1 MKSTLS
7 FFVIILI
14 CNCIVIT
21 SCQNTIP
28 KTSQDRTSNSKK
40 NSPTPIDD
48 QYAYQEEAITIVREV
63 TPPPPPPPVI
73 EEVSEEEIK
82 MEEEPIFMD
91 QNIVEDEEVEMSI
104 DDVSSRAYIA
114 KPRLKKHKEIR
125 RPEPQHNTE
134 EYNHIVENE
143 FLSSLEKPLST
154 FSIDVDNASYSNARR
169 YLNNGQMPPKDAV
182 RIEEFV
188 NYFNYDYPQPKGVD
202 PFSINT
208 EISDCPW
215 NQDHKL
221 VHIGLQ
227 GYELSKEQMPPSNL
241 VFLLDVS
248 GSMSSQNKLPLL
260 KKAFQ
265 LLTQQMREEDKIS
278 IVVYAGASGLVLP
291 PTSGN
296 DQHRIMSA
304 LERLNAGGSTAG
316 AAGIQLAYQTAES
329 TFIKNGNNRI
339 ILATDG
345 DFNVGTSSS
354 SELVRLIEEKR
365 KSGVF
370 LSILGFGMGNYKD
383 GRMEQLAD
391 NGNGNYA
398 YIDNFE
404 EAKKVFVQEMGGT
417 LHTIAKD
424 VKLQIEFNPAHVKEY
439 RLVGYE
445 NRKLKNEDFNNDK
458 KDAGD
463 LGAGHTVTAIY
474 EIIPTSSETT
484 SAGKVDALKY
494 QDRSVKRWAKLDHD
508 WMTIKLRYKK
518 PNEVVSKLLE
528 VTAKDNGISLQAT
541 SNNFRY
547 SAAVASFAMMLRDSK
562 FKGNAT
568 YDNISE
574 MAQGALG
581 KDEHGYRKEFLDLI
595 QKAKQADVRLTAE
608 K

>member
-1 MKSTLS
+1 MKNMLS
-7 FFVIILI
+7 FFAIILF
-14 CNCIVIT
+14 CNCIVMT
-21 SCQNTIP
+21 SCQNNTTRDAIQ
-28 KTSQDRTSNSKK
+28 KQN
-40 NSPTPIDD
+40 NSPTKIIIPNDALAIEETI
-48 QYAYQEEAITIVREV
+48 AQESPRTTE
-63 TPPPPPPPVI
+63 PPPPPVI
-73 EEVSEEEIK
+73 EEVPEEEI
-82 MEEEPIFMD
+82 EEVFIDRILEDHDEIEINDEELVMD
-91 QNIVEDEEVEMSI
+91 VEDKEPVE
-104 DDVSSRAYIA
+104 AFNL
-114 KPRLKKHKEIR
+114 KPKIKKHLH
-125 RPEPQHNTE
+125 RPEPKYNTE

-143 FLSSLEKPLST
+143 FLSSIEKPLST
-154 FSIDVDNASYSNARR
+154 FSIDVDNASYSNTRR
-169 YLNNGQMPPKDAV
+169 YLNSGQMPPKDAV

-188 NYFNYDYPQPKGVD
+188 NYFNYDYPQPKGED

-227 GYELSKEQMPPSNL
+227 GYELPKEQMPPSNL

-248 GSMSSQNKLPLL
+248 GSMGDYNKLPLL

-265 LLTQQMREEDKIS
+265 LLTQQMREEDRVS

-296 DQHRIMSA
+296 NKNKIMAA
-304 LERLNAGGSTAG
+304 LEKLNAGGSTAG
-316 AAGIQLAYQTAES
+316 TAGIQLAYQTAES
-329 TFIKNGNNRI
+329 SFIKNGNNRI

-345 DFNVGTSSS
+345 DFNVGTSST

-398 YIDNFE
+398 YIDNFD

-474 EIIPTSSETT
+474 EIIPASSEET
-484 SAGKVDALKY
+484 SANKVDALKY
-494 QDRSVKRWAKLDHD
+494 QDRSVKRWAKVDPD

-518 PNEVVSKLLE
+518 PNESVSKLLE
-528 VTAKDNGISLQAT
+528 VTTKDNGISLQAS
-541 SNNFRY
+541 SNNFRF
-547 SAAVASFAMMLRDSK
+547 SAAVASFAMTLRDSK

-595 QKAKQADVRLTAE
+595 QKAKQADIRLTAE

>member
-1 MKSTLS
+1 MKNTLS
-7 FFVIILI
+7 VFVIILF
-14 CNCIVIT
+14 CNCIVMT
-21 SCQNTIP
+21 SCQDSIP
-28 KTSQDRTSNSKK
+28 KTSQDQTRSAKPNSKA
-40 NSPTPIDD
+40 PIDD
-48 QYAYQEEAITIVREV
+48 QYAYQEEAITVIKDV
-63 TPPPPPPPVI
+63 TPPPPPPVI
-73 EEVSEEEIK
+73 EEEIEEVFTDQIMANHDEIEIND
-82 MEEEPIFMD
+82 EELVMD
-91 QNIVEDEEVEMSI
+91 VEDKEPTETFNLRPNI
-104 DDVSSRAYIA
+104 
-114 KPRLKKHKEIR
+114 KKQSH

-134 EYNHIVENE
+134 EYNHIVEND

-188 NYFNYDYPQPKGVD
+188 NYFNYDYPQPKGED

-227 GYELSKEQMPPSNL
+227 GYELPKEQMPPSNL

-248 GSMSSQNKLPLL
+248 GSMSDYNKLPLL

-265 LLTQQMREEDKIS
+265 LLTQQMREEDRVS

-296 DQHRIMSA
+296 NKNKIMAA
-304 LERLNAGGSTAG
+304 LEKLNAGGSTAG
-316 AAGIQLAYQTAES
+316 TAGIQLAYQTAES

-345 DFNVGTSSS
+345 DFNVGTSSI

-365 KSGVF
+365 ESGVF

-383 GRMEQLAD
+383 GRMEELAD

-398 YIDNFE
+398 YIDNFQ

-484 SAGKVDALKY
+484 SAGKVDPLKY
-494 QDRSVKRWAKLDHD
+494 QDRSVKRWAKIDAD

-518 PNEVVSKLLE
+518 PNEDVSKLLE
-528 VTAKDNGISLQAT
+528 VTTKDNGLSLQAT
-541 SNNFRY
+541 SNNFRF

-574 MAQGALG
+574 MTQGALG

>member
-7 FFVIILI
+7 FFAIILI
-14 CNCIVIT
+14 CNCIVMT
-21 SCQNTIP
+21 SCQNGIP
-28 KTSQDRTSNSKK
+28 KYSQDRTSNTKQK
-40 NSPTPIDD
+40 NQAPIDD
-48 QYAYQEEAITIVREV
+48 QYAYQEEAITMIRDV
-63 TPPPPPPPVI
+63 TPPPPPPPIVEEVI
-73 EEVSEEEIK
+73 ENNKLIFEDQIMPDNQEAEMDEEDIA
-82 MEEEPIFMD
+82 EEPPINF
-91 QNIVEDEEVEMSI
+91 E
-104 DDVSSRAYIA
+104 RH
-114 KPRLKKHKEIR
+114 L
-125 RPEPQHNTE
+125 NTE

-169 YLNNGQMPPKDAV
+169 YLNNNQMPPKDAV

-227 GYELSKEQMPPSNL
+227 GKVLSKAEMPASNL

-248 GSMSSQNKLPLL
+248 GSMGDYNKLPLL

-265 LLTQQMREEDKIS
+265 LLTQQLREDDRVS

-291 PTSGN
+291 PTAEN
-296 DQHRIMSA
+296 NKHTIMEA

-316 AAGIQLAYQTAES
+316 TAGIQLAYQTAES

-345 DFNVGTSSS
+345 DFNVGTSST
-354 SELVRLIEEKR
+354 SELVRLIEKKR
-365 KSGVF
+365 KSGVS

-474 EIIPTSSETT
+474 EIIPTGAETT
-484 SAGKVDALKY
+484 SANKVDALKY
-494 QDRSVKRWAKLDHD
+494 QNRSVKRWAKVDPD

-518 PNEVVSKLLE
+518 PNEDVSKLLE

-547 SAAVASFAMMLRDSK
+547 SAAVASFAMTLRDSK

>member
-1 MKSTLS
+1 MLS
-7 FFVIILI
+7 FFVIILL
-14 CNCIVIT
+14 CNCIVMT
-21 SCQNTIP
+21 SCQNDTTRDATREKNNLSSEIIIP
-28 KTSQDRTSNSKK
+28 DNALEIEEDITMNVPRTAE
-40 NSPTPIDD
+40 P
-48 QYAYQEEAITIVREV
+48 
-63 TPPPPPPPVI
+63 PPPPPPPVI
-73 EEVSEEEIK
+73 EEVPEEEI
-82 MEEEPIFMD
+82 FMD
-91 QNIVEDEEVEMSI
+91 YDVVEEKEVIETEALSE
-104 DDVSSRAYIA
+104 AFIA
-114 KPRLKKHKEIR
+114 KPKLKKNKEIHHT
-125 RPEPQHNTE
+125 EPQHNTE

-215 NQDHKL
+215 NQNHKL

-227 GYELSKEQMPPSNL
+227 GYELPKEQMPPSNL

-248 GSMSSQNKLPLL
+248 GSMGDYNKLPLL

-265 LLTQQMREEDKIS
+265 LLTQQLREEDRVS

-296 DQHRIMSA
+296 DKNKIMAA
-304 LERLNAGGSTAG
+304 LGKLNAGGSTAG
-316 AAGIQLAYQTAES
+316 TAGIQLAYQTAES

-345 DFNVGTSSS
+345 DFNVGTSST

-398 YIDNFE
+398 YIDNFD

-474 EIIPTSSETT
+474 EIIPTGTETT
-484 SAGKVDALKY
+484 SAGKVDPLKY
-494 QDRSVKRWAKLDHD
+494 QDRSVKRWAKVDPD

-518 PNEVVSKLLE
+518 PNEKVSKLLE
-528 VTAKDNGISLQAT
+528 VTAKDNGLSLQAT
-541 SNNFRY
+541 SNNFRF
-547 SAAVASFAMMLRDSK
+547 SAAVASFAMTLRDSK
-562 FKGNAT
+562 FKGNAN

-574 MAQGALG
+574 LAQGALG
-581 KDEHGYRKEFLDLI
+581 KDEHGYRKEFLTLI
-595 QKAKQADVRLTAE
+595 QKAKQADIKLTAE

>member
-1 MKSTLS
+1 MKSTL
-7 FFVIILI
+7 FFFAIILI
-14 CNCIVIT
+14 CNCIVMT
-21 SCQNTIP
+21 SCQNDNQ
-28 KTSQDRTSNSKK
+28 KKSSQDYERYSDITAPDDALEIDEDIEREPPRTS
-40 NSPTPIDD
+40 T
-48 QYAYQEEAITIVREV
+48 
-63 TPPPPPPPVI
+63 PPPPPPVI
-73 EEVSEEEIK
+73 EEVPVEEIFFADQDGV
-82 MEEEPIFMD
+82 EEDVEELSID
-91 QNIVEDEEVEMSI
+91 VED
-104 DDVSSRAYIA
+104 
-114 KPRLKKHKEIR
+114 KEPLETHNH
-125 RPEPQHNTE
+125 RPEPQLNTE

-169 YLNNGQMPPKDAV
+169 YLNNNQMPPKDAV

-188 NYFNYDYPQPKGVD
+188 NYFNYDYPQPKSVD

-227 GYELSKEQMPPSNL
+227 GKVLSKAEMPASNL

-248 GSMSSQNKLPLL
+248 GSMGDYNKLPLL

-265 LLTQQMREEDKIS
+265 LLTQQLREDDRVS

-291 PTSGN
+291 PTAGN
-296 DQHRIMSA
+296 NKHTIMEA

-316 AAGIQLAYQTAES
+316 TAGIQLAYQTAES

-345 DFNVGTSSS
+345 DFNVGTSST
-354 SELVRLIEEKR
+354 SELVRLIEKKR
-365 KSGVF
+365 KSGVS

-474 EIIPTSSETT
+474 EIIPTGAETT
-484 SAGKVDALKY
+484 SANKVDALKY
-494 QDRSVKRWAKLDHD
+494 QNRSVKRWAKVDPD

-518 PNEVVSKLLE
+518 PNEDVSKLLE

-547 SAAVASFAMMLRDSK
+547 SAAVASFAMTLRDSK

>member
-7 FFVIILI
+7 FFAIILI
-14 CNCIVIT
+14 CNCIVMT
-21 SCQNTIP
+21 SCQNDNQ
-28 KTSQDRTSNSKK
+28 KKSSQNYERYSDITVPDDALEIDEDIEREPPRTS
-40 NSPTPIDD
+40 T
-48 QYAYQEEAITIVREV
+48 
-63 TPPPPPPPVI
+63 PPPPPPVI
-73 EEVSEEEIK
+73 EEVPEEEIFFADQDIIEEIE
-82 MEEEPIFMD
+82 MDVEEEEMPIGMHNSKLEVKRNR
-91 QNIVEDEEVEMSI
+91 NI
-104 DDVSSRAYIA
+104 
-114 KPRLKKHKEIR
+114 H

-169 YLNNGQMPPKDAV
+169 YLNNNQMPPKDAV

-188 NYFNYDYPQPKGVD
+188 NYFNYDYPQPKSVD

-227 GYELSKEQMPPSNL
+227 GKVLSKAEMPASNL

-248 GSMSSQNKLPLL
+248 GSMGDYNKLPLL

-265 LLTQQMREEDKIS
+265 LLTQQLREDDRVS

-291 PTSGN
+291 PTAGN
-296 DQHRIMSA
+296 NKHTIMEA

-316 AAGIQLAYQTAES
+316 TAGIQLAYQTAES

-345 DFNVGTSSS
+345 DFNVGTSST
-354 SELVRLIEEKR
+354 SELVRLIEKKR
-365 KSGVF
+365 KSGVS

-474 EIIPTSSETT
+474 EIIPTGAETT
-484 SAGKVDALKY
+484 SANKVDALKY
-494 QDRSVKRWAKLDHD
+494 QNRSVKRWAKVDPD

-518 PNEVVSKLLE
+518 PNEDVSKLLE

-547 SAAVASFAMMLRDSK
+547 SAAVASFAMTLRDSK

>member
-7 FFVIILI
+7 FFAMILL

-21 SCQNTIP
+21 SCQNSIP
-28 KTSQDRTSNSKK
+28 KTSQDSLNNSKE
-40 NSPTPIDD
+40 NNHPPIDD
-48 QYAYQEEAITIVREV
+48 QYAYQEEAIKIIEDV
-63 TPPPPPPPVI
+63 TPPPPPPVI
-73 EEVSEEEIK
+73 EEVAKKESMSENKLIFSDQIIEDNSEIE
-82 MEEEPIFMD
+82 M
-91 QNIVEDEEVEMSI
+91 DEE
-104 DDVSSRAYIA
+104 DIA
-114 KPRLKKHKEIR
+114 EELQINFDH
-125 RPEPQHNTE
+125 QHNTE
-134 EYNHIVENE
+134 EYNHIIENE

-154 FSIDVDNASYSNARR
+154 FSIDVDNASYSNTRR
-169 YLNNGQMPPKDAV
+169 YLSNGQMPPKDAV

-188 NYFNYDYPQPKGVD
+188 NYFNYDYPQPNGVD

-215 NQDHKL
+215 NADHKL

-227 GYELSKEQMPPSNL
+227 GYELPREQMPPSNL

-248 GSMSSQNKLPLL
+248 GSMGSPNKLPLL

-265 LLTQQMREEDKIS
+265 LLTQQMREDDKIS

-296 DQHRIMSA
+296 DKNKIMEA
-304 LERLNAGGSTAG
+304 LERLESGGSTAG

-345 DFNVGTSSS
+345 DFNIGTSST

-445 NRKLKNEDFNNDK
+445 NRKLKNEDFNNDQ

-463 LGAGHTVTAIY
+463 LGSGHTVTAIY
-474 EIIPTSSETT
+474 EIIPTGSEKT
-484 SAGKVDALKY
+484 SASKVDALKY
-494 QDRSVKRWAKLDHD
+494 QDRSVKRWTKIDPD

-518 PNEVVSKLLE
+518 PNEDVSKLLE

-541 SNNFRY
+541 SNNFRF
-547 SAAVASFAMMLRDSK
+547 SAAVASFAMILRDSQ

-574 MAQGALG
+574 MAQGAIG

-595 QKAKQADVRLTAE
+595 QKAKQADIRLTAE

>member
-7 FFVIILI
+7 FFAIILI
-14 CNCIVIT
+14 CNCIVMT
-21 SCQNTIP
+21 SCQNGIP
-28 KTSQDRTSNSKK
+28 KYSQDRTSNTKQK
-40 NSPTPIDD
+40 NQAPIDD
-48 QYAYQEEAITIVREV
+48 QYAYQEEAITMIRDV
-63 TPPPPPPPVI
+63 TPPPPPPPIVEEVI
-73 EEVSEEEIK
+73 ENNKLIFEDQIMPDNQEAEMDEEDIA
-82 MEEEPIFMD
+82 EEPPINF
-91 QNIVEDEEVEMSI
+91 E
-104 DDVSSRAYIA
+104 RH
-114 KPRLKKHKEIR
+114 L
-125 RPEPQHNTE
+125 NTE

-169 YLNNGQMPPKDAV
+169 YLNNNQMPPKDAV

-188 NYFNYDYPQPKGVD
+188 NYFNYDYPQPKSVD

-227 GYELSKEQMPPSNL
+227 GKVLSKAEMPASNL

-248 GSMSSQNKLPLL
+248 GSMGDYNKLPLL

-265 LLTQQMREEDKIS
+265 LLTQQLREDDRVS

-291 PTSGN
+291 PTAEN
-296 DQHRIMSA
+296 NKHTIMEA

-316 AAGIQLAYQTAES
+316 TAGIQLAYQTAES

-345 DFNVGTSSS
+345 DFNVGTSST
-354 SELVRLIEEKR
+354 SELLRLIEEKR
-365 KSGVF
+365 KSGVS

-474 EIIPTSSETT
+474 EIIPTGAETT
-484 SAGKVDALKY
+484 SSNKVDALKY
-494 QDRSVKRWAKLDHD
+494 QDRSVKRWAKVDPD

-518 PNEVVSKLLE
+518 PNEDVSKLLE

-547 SAAVASFAMMLRDSK
+547 SSAVASFAMTLRDSK

-581 KDEHGYRKEFLDLI
+581 KNEYGYRKEFLDLI
-595 QKAKQADVRLTAE
+595 QKAKQADIRLTAE